1 MTPYFGSMFRRSAVL
16 LCVLAAAACTRA
28 PVADP
33 PVVVPTVPLPPTTTA
48 VPTTT
53 AAAAVL
59 PRTCAEVVPGDQLD
73 VILGRRWSS
82 KVNVIIGVPVPDI
95 GRTGQITCRYGAV
108 VKGDYPVEVS
118 VNSYS
123 TAAQAAERIEVT
135 VAAAERQGIGSRR
148 IPAGGA
154 DGLFVPYPSGATVL
168 ASSGIYSVAVTL
180 GPGSVPDKGDV
191 RSAKL
196 AGVVLAQAGV

>member
-1 MTPYFGSMFRRSAVL
+1 MTLYFGTMFRRIAVL
-16 LCVLAAAACTRA
+16 SCVLAAAAACTRA

-53 AAAAVL
+53 AAVL
-59 PRTCAEVVPGDQLD
+59 PRSCAEVVPGDQLD

-95 GRTGQITCRYGAV
+95 GRTGQITCRYGAPV
-108 VKGDYPVEVS
+108 NGDYPVEVS
-118 VNSYS
+118 VNSYT
-123 TAAQAAERIEVT
+123 TAAQASERIEVT

-154 DGLFVPYPSGATVL
+154 DGLYVPYPSGATVL

-180 GPGSVPDKGDV
+180 GRGSVPDKGDV